1 MIEINLVPILGQ
13 RRAVGGRICSRFI
26 LEVFPYV
33 SAALIAAVI
42 VPGYLYSQ
50 AHGFRAVATPTF
62 PPGNENALEV
72 IHRDHAAFAPYQ
84 SGWTEASTSGNPHL
98 TEDKLAYR

>member
-1 MIEINLVPILGQ
+1 MLE
-13 RRAVGGRICSRFI
+13 RTSRFI

-72 IHRDHAAFAPYQ
+72 IHRDHAAFAPPKWLD
-84 SGWTEASTSGNPHL
+84 GTSTSGNPHL

>member
-1 MIEINLVPILGQ
+1 MLE
-13 RRAVGGRICSRFI
+13 RTSRLI

-33 SAALIAAVI
+33 SAAVIAAVI

-62 PPGNENALEV
+62 PPGNENALEI
-72 IHRDHAAFAPYQ
+72 IHRDHAAFAPTKVVGQ
-84 SGWTEASTSGNPHL
+84 GPQRREIRTSLKTSWHIA
-98 TEDKLAYR
+98 K

>member
-1 MIEINLVPILGQ
+1 MLE
-13 RRAVGGRICSRFI
+13 RTSRFI

-50 AHGFRAVATPTF
+50 AHGFRAVATPTV

-84 SGWTEASTSGNPHL
+84 SGDGTSTSGNPRL
-98 TEDKLAYR
+98 TKDKLAYR

>member
-1 MIEINLVPILGQ
+1 MLE
-13 RRAVGGRICSRFI
+13 RTSRLI

-33 SAALIAAVI
+33 SAAVIAAVI

-62 PPGNENALEV
+62 PAGNENAV
-72 IHRDHAAFAPYQ
+72 
-84 SGWTEASTSGNPHL
+84 
-98 TEDKLAYR
+98 

>member
-1 MIEINLVPILGQ
+1 MIRTFEGRQEP
-13 RRAVGGRICSRFI
+13 GGCPMLERTSRFI
-26 LEVFPYV
+26 LEVFPYL

-84 SGWTEASTSGNPHL
+84 SGWTGASTSGNPHL
-98 TEDKLAYR
+98 TDTLAYR

>member
-1 MIEINLVPILGQ
+1 M
-13 RRAVGGRICSRFI
+13 
-26 LEVFPYV
+26 V

-50 AHGFRAVATPTF
+50 AHGFRAVATSTL
-62 PPGNENALEV
+62 PPGENALEV

-84 SGWTEASTSGNPHL
+84 SGWTGPQRREIRTSLKTSWHIA
-98 TEDKLAYR
+98 K

>member
-1 MIEINLVPILGQ
+1 MLE
-13 RRAVGGRICSRFI
+13 RTSRLI

-50 AHGFRAVATPTF
+50 AHGFRAVATPAL
-62 PPGNENALEV
+62 PPSNENALEI
-72 IHRDHAAFAPYQ
+72 IHRDHAVFAPTKVVGRDLNVGK
-84 SGWTEASTSGNPHL
+84 SAPH
-98 TEDKLAYR
+98 

>member
-1 MIEINLVPILGQ
+1 MIWAYE
-13 RRAVGGRICSRFI
+13 GRQEPDRCPMLERTSRLI

-62 PPGNENALEV
+62 PAGNENALEI
-72 IHRDHAAFAPYQ
+72 IHRDHAVFAPTKVV
-84 SGWTEASTSGNPHL
+84 GRDLNVRKFAPH
-98 TEDKLAYR
+98 

>member
-1 MIEINLVPILGQ
+1 MLE
-13 RRAVGGRICSRFI
+13 RTSRLI

-72 IHRDHAAFAPYQ
+72 IHRDHAAFALPKWLDR
-84 SGWTEASTSGNPHL
+84 SLNVGKSAL